1 MALEEHP
8 RLSEEQ
14 WEHVEVVIDQ
24 VNGWSGWSKA
34 SCLSLLGVSRT
45 AYYRWRR
52 CAVGWGAEGLSR
64 AGPRPPHAVL
74 AQEREA
80 VVAYALAHASVRHRE
95 LAWKMVDEDVAYLSP
110 STVYRILRDEGLV
123 SRWLPKRAKRHRE
136 DWEKASG
143 PDERWQSDI
152 RYIGVQRRKYYLV
165 LFLDEYSRYVVHHE
179 LMCYLDGDTLSLEAQ
194 RALEKLG
201 GRARPVIQTDNG
213 SGYISGEFKR
223 VLDEHDVGHVRI
235 RPHCPEENG
244 LVERAHRSLGEALDE
259 VELRD
264 LEHARMVV
272 DEIVR
277 WYNEERLHS
286 ALHFLRPI
294 DYYRGDPERLLEER
308 RGKLAEARQR
318 RRETNLGIR
327 QRMLWLEDPKTEVK
341 HSLISGPICATC

>member
-1 MALEEHP
+1 MTEQ
-8 RLSEEQ
+8 Q
-14 WEHVEVVIDQ
+14 WEHVEVVIGQ
-24 VNGWSGWSKA
+24 VSGWSGWSKA
-34 SCLSLLGVSRT
+34 GCLGLLGVSRT

-52 CAVGWGAEGLSR
+52 SMGRLEAQRSSR
-64 AGPRPPHAVL
+64 AGPRRPHAVL
-74 AQEREA
+74 AEERDA
-80 VVAYALAHASVRHRE
+80 VVAYALLHASVRHRE

-123 SRWLPKRAKRHRE
+123 SRWEPKRTKRHRE

-152 RYIGVQRRKYYLV
+152 RYIGVERRKYYLV

-194 RALEKLG
+194 RAIEKLG
-201 GRARPVIQTDNG
+201 GRARPEIQTDNG

-223 VLDEHDVGHVRI
+223 VLSEHGVGHVRI

-244 LVERAHRSLGEALDE
+244 LVERTHRTLAEALEE

-264 LEHARMVV
+264 LEEARRVI

-294 DYYRGDPERLLEER
+294 DYYRGDPEMLLEQR
-308 RGKLAEARQR
+308 RVKLAQARQR

-327 QRMLWLEDPKTEVK
+327 QRMLCLEDPKTEVK
-341 HSLISGPICATC
+341 HSLISGPICTTC